1 MKRTLDPAVLARCGA
16 ALRTLAHPE
25 RLRLVEVLEAG
36 PLTVGELTAALR
48 RPQATVSQHLMR
60 LRAHGLLR
68 ANREGRVV
76 RYAIAQPGCLS
87 ILGCIRTHFAGGAGR
102 APKGERSR

>member
-1 MKRTLDPAVLARCGA
+1 MVQAIDPQVLRRCGA

-25 RLRLVEVLEAG
+25 RLRLVESLERG
-36 PLTVGELTAALR
+36 PRSVGELTESLR

-60 LRAHGLLR
+60 LRAHGLVKADR
-68 ANREGRVV
+68 RGREV

-87 ILGCIRTHFAGGAGR
+87 ILGCIRTHFSQ
-102 APKGERSR
+102 SR

>member
-1 MKRTLDPAVLARCGA
+1 MVQAIDPKVLRRCGA

-25 RLRLVEVLEAG
+25 RLRLVESLEHG
-36 PLTVGELTAALR
+36 PRSVGELTESLR

-60 LRAHGLLR
+60 LRAHGLVKADR
-68 ANREGRVV
+68 RGREV

-87 ILGCIRTHFAGGAGR
+87 ILGCIRTHFAKVR
-102 APKGERSR
+102 

>member
-1 MKRTLDPAVLARCGA
+1 MVQAIDPQILRRCGA

-25 RLRLVEVLEAG
+25 RLRLVESLERG
-36 PLTVGELTAALR
+36 PRSVGELTESLR

-60 LRAHGLLR
+60 LRAHGLVKADR
-68 ANREGRVV
+68 RGREV

-87 ILGCIRTHFAGGAGR
+87 ILGCIRTHFAKVR
-102 APKGERSR
+102 